1 MLNISHQGA
10 DHSRYQ
16 RYFLGLVSF
25 SSAQAMARKRIIT
38 EDEPFIND
46 ELNDRIDWIVDDVLL
61 HDETFKEWEHD
72 IDKQERMHLSELG
85 RICQNFSK
93 TDFAAVVITAME
105 NYPLMV
111 LQIVAEYVQR
121 LKEGEK

>member
-1 MLNISHQGA
+1 
-10 DHSRYQ
+10 
-16 RYFLGLVSF
+16 
-25 SSAQAMARKRIIT
+25 MARKR
-38 EDEPFIND
+38 EDEPFINE
-46 ELNDRIDWIVDDVLL
+46 ELNERIDWIVDDVLL

-72 IDKQERMHLSELG
+72 ITKQERMHLSELG

-121 LKEGEK
+121 LKEGEKQWKN